1 MHFTVLKT
9 DMSQKVP
16 FILGDLQN
24 DGLDGNQNFDETVP
38 SPLVEEVEGK
48 QEKK

>member
-24 DGLDGNQNFDETVP
+24 DGLDGNQSMFDETVP

-48 QEKK
+48 